1 MLVEVAQAVSLLG
14 PHLDSWSAW
23 PLSLR
28 TACTDLSVHSFV
40 QSICGKP
47 AMNQVLSKH
56 WGHS

>member
-28 TACTDLSVHSFV
+28 TACTDFSVHLFR
-40 QSICGKP
+40 SICWKP
-47 AMNQVLSKH
+47 AMNQALSKH